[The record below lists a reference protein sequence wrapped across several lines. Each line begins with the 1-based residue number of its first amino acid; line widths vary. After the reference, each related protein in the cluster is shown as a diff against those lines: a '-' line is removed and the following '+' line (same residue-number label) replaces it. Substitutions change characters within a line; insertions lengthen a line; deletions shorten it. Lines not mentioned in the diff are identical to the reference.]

1 MRDLAIVAIAFV
13 VAGVVVGRIWAFL
26 LPFVLWG
33 LFYLSLQ
40 QGWWGAG
47 VGDGWQYVMVFTILL
62 SLAATAVG
70 LIIRRVTVLVVAR
83 AGSTRRTPGD
93 PRSH

>member
-1 MRDLAIVAIAFV
+1 MSLDGWWIFVILASAFFVAVGITI
-13 VAGVVVGRIWAFL
+13 GRIWALL
-26 LPFVLWG
+26 LPPAAWG

-47 VGDGWQYVMVFTILL
+47 VGDGWQYAMAFIILV

-70 LIIRRVTVLVVAR
+70 FGVGFAIRRNLNGKEETK
-83 AGSTRRTPGD
+83 
-93 PRSH
+93 